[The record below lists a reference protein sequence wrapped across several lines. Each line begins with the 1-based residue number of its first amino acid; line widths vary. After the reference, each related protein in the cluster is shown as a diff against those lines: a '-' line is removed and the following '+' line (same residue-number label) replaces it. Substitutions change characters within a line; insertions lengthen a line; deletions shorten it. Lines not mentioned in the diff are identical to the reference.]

1 MYNSLA
7 EVYLFAIMFYNFVLC
22 FLQKC
27 MYVSF
32 ALRIFFWHEIYLFL
46 FNLHFL

>member
-1 MYNSLA
+1 MCNSLA

-27 MYVSF
+27 MHVSF
-32 ALRIFFWHEIYLFL
+32 AMRIFFDMKYTFFL
-46 FNLHFL
+46 I